1 MDRQQLE
8 ALAREIRAAA
18 RSKGMGLRRLTA
30 ASGVAHTTIL
40 RMARGDRPRAGTI
53 MQLAAALGQDASRW
67 LAMAGYGTRPETQAE
82 VRVVVDP
89 PGEELLRRIEEE
101 QDPEK
106 RVLRAWEH
114 VAACPVIRFNRA
126 GVSHEERLRMVR
138 IWEDLT
144 GWTLLPENRE

>member
-30 ASGVAHTTIL
+30 AAHTTI
-40 RMARGDRPRAGTI
+40 
-53 MQLAAALGQDASRW
+53 
-67 LAMAGYGTRPETQAE
+67 
-82 VRVVVDP
+82 
-89 PGEELLRRIEEE
+89 
-101 QDPEK
+101 
-106 RVLRAWEH
+106 
-114 VAACPVIRFNRA
+114 
-126 GVSHEERLRMVR
+126 LRMVR

>member
-40 RMARGDRPRAGTI
+40 RM
-53 MQLAAALGQDASRW
+53 
-67 LAMAGYGTRPETQAE
+67 
-82 VRVVVDP
+82 
-89 PGEELLRRIEEE
+89 
-101 QDPEK
+101 
-106 RVLRAWEH
+106 
-114 VAACPVIRFNRA
+114 
-126 GVSHEERLRMVR
+126 VR

-144 GWTLLPENRE
+144 GWTLLPENCE